1 MTPLCHI
8 TVTFGVVFFNT
19 FNDIVINV
27 SIDGHLS
34 YVTDLNHPDSN
45 ALQLHWDLGSKRRS
59 TYGSPSAESAVGSNP
74 QVGCKSEPHNARCSA

>member
-27 SIDGHLS
+27 SIDGHLPD
-34 YVTDLNHPDSN
+34 VADLNHPDSN
-45 ALQLHWDLGSKRRS
+45 DLQLHGDLGSKRRS
-59 TYGSPSAESAVGSNP
+59 TQGTPSAESAM
-74 QVGCKSEPHNARCSA
+74 KSHAQCS